1 MILYEFFC
9 YFSGKRENPIFLPN
23 NRTEQYLAMNG
34 CKIKLS
40 DKTHSKT
47 LKKILIFQ
55 LKIKSEFHNC
65 YLLITFLPT
74 DKTSQT
80 FNINKTDVTLSN
92 FKKKLK

>member
-1 MILYEFFC
+1 
-9 YFSGKRENPIFLPN
+9 
-23 NRTEQYLAMNG
+23 MNG
-34 CKIKLS
+34 SKLKLS

-55 LKIKSEFHNC
+55 LKIKSEFHKC